1 MTDTNAIKGGG
12 AGIAAETAIESVG
25 LKLLISLIFF
35 FVTFV
40 IFVVNKNFQSV
51 FINSFKVSIV
61 LTLTKQYY

>member
-1 MTDTNAIKGGG
+1 MPSRVEVLELRLKQQSRVI
-12 AGIAAETAIESVG
+12 G
-25 LKLLISLIFF
+25 LKLPINLILF